1 MHSLRWKMIIS
12 TMFAVFV
19 PVFLLNRYAIESLD
33 RFTTSIWEAEMLDTA
48 TMCGEIYKSGLS
60 EEKAFALMQ
69 RFSDETGMRIQLLDR
84 RAALKFD
91 SHPTDPAEP
100 FAKLEE
106 VAEALQGRYMA
117 RNKVTPDRNYMMYY
131 GARPV
136 KHDGEVIGVIYITR
150 NTSPIMRVIKRMFD
164 RQKYATLAAL
174 ILAACVSAMVAMTL
188 THPLRRLTRAT
199 SAYAR
204 GDTPHFKLAKGRDEI
219 GILAKSFESMAEEI
233 EERNV
238 YNRDF
243 FKTVVHELRTPI
255 TAIKGATEVLDS
267 DAGDEVTTRTRFTRN
282 IRHQAD
288 RLTRLVGEMNVLTEI
303 DAEGPRSPRERVD
316 YTSLL
321 KDIVSLLEPS
331 FEESHA
337 TLHLDLPAQAL
348 YARVA
353 PLRIEQVIA
362 NLLENAFRFT
372 PNEGAVYIH
381 VQQQGDVL
389 VTEVRDSGSGI
400 STENLDRVFDRFFT
414 TQPRRSHSSQ
424 GSGLGLSICKRIIE
438 SHQGTITAKNSPD
451 GGASIRFTLPAAG

>member
-1 MHSLRWKMIIS
+1 
-12 TMFAVFV
+12 
-19 PVFLLNRYAIESLD
+19 
-33 RFTTSIWEAEMLDTA
+33 
-48 TMCGEIYKSGLS
+48 
-60 EEKAFALMQ
+60 
-69 RFSDETGMRIQLLDR
+69 
-84 RAALKFD
+84 
-91 SHPTDPAEP
+91 
-100 FAKLEE
+100 
-106 VAEALQGRYMA
+106 MA

-188 THPLRRLTRAT
+188 THPLRRLTHAT

-337 TLHLDLPAQAL
+337 KLHLDLPAQAL

-353 PLRIEQVIA
+353 PSAL
-362 NLLENAFRFT
+362 N
-372 PNEGAVYIH
+372 
-381 VQQQGDVL
+381 
-389 VTEVRDSGSGI
+389 
-400 STENLDRVFDRFFT
+400 
-414 TQPRRSHSSQ
+414 
-424 GSGLGLSICKRIIE
+424 K
-438 SHQGTITAKNSPD
+438 
-451 GGASIRFTLPAAG
+451 